1 MQSRTEA
8 GKCGVCSGDSSFV
21 GANRSIGKPAEAV
34 FSNMLSS
41 KPVSRGTIKFTE
53 LAFKPSDVLA
63 PDKAKPMILLL
74 DVIVYIGNYI

>member
-1 MQSRTEA
+1 
-8 GKCGVCSGDSSFV
+8 
-21 GANRSIGKPAEAV
+21 
-34 FSNMLSS
+34 MLSS